1 MVLMWMN
8 YQSTKANIGFIG
20 RKIAEEHARCLT
32 ASLFTFAAPGK
43 KMVKSN
49 KKSDIRRNS

>member
-1 MVLMWMN
+1 MWMN

-32 ASLFTFAAPGK
+32 ASIFTFAAPGK

-49 KKSDIRRNS
+49 KKSDIKRNS